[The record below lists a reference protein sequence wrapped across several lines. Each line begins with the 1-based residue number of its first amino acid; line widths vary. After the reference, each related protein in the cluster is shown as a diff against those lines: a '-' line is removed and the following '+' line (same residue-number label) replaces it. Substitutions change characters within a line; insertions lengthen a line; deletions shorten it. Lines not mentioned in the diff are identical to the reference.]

1 MTPYADNLE
10 YLLDELFRIDR
21 LICIYLER
29 VRADL
34 SEHMDEFMGLYISE
48 EEVQKLQKSPGLGGG
63 PSIQSDPRM
72 EEIEDMRRDINNR
85 KLESLKNGRK
95 LRLHTLSELFSL
107 DTFEIDVL
115 LFGLAPELELKYEKL
130 YSYLQNDVTK
140 KRMGVDLALN
150 LLCPTIEAKLK
161 SRAYFSPAAPL
172 LKNHLIYLA
181 GKEANGY
188 SEGQQS
194 LISTFIK
201 IDERIVNFLLGFDEL
216 DLRIRDFSHLLKVNR
231 SFEALILPEDLQ
243 KRLKDSVNWHIH
255 NKNPLKLLFKGPY
268 GSGKKTVAEAAC
280 RELGTDLLIVDSKV
294 LLENHSQDDYFP
306 EIASLVLR
314 EALLQGAALYFEEF
328 DLLLA
333 ENEAKPSL
341 KNLIYKLKVLQNCVF
356 LAGNGFSE
364 QKEGLKE
371 NLMDGLINHG
381 FLPFSFPNPPYPL
394 RRKLWETCLE
404 GNYSFPED
412 ADFYEDLKGLA
423 SKFRFTGGQI
433 KDAINIAGEIAKAEN
448 PEFPIL
454 SAETLYKG
462 CKARSNQR
470 LGTLALKINPHY
482 YWEDIVLPGDT
493 LEQLK
498 EVCNFIKHREKVYS
512 DWGFEKKLSYG
523 KGLNVLFSGPS
534 GTGKTMAAEILANEV
549 KLDLYK
555 IDLSN
560 VVSKYIGETEKN
572 LKQIFEEAETSNS
585 ILFFDEADAIF
596 GKRSEVRDAHDRYA
610 NIETAYLLQKME
622 EYEGTVI
629 LASNFRKNMD
639 DAFLRRLHFIVE
651 FPLPD
656 EKSRELI
663 WRKTFPEETPVENDL
678 DFAFLSKFKLTGGNI
693 KNVVLAA
700 SFLAAE
706 DSGAVGMKHIIR
718 ATKREYQKIGKLFI
732 EADFGEYSGYVK

>member
-21 LICIYLER
+21 LIYIYLER

-34 SEHMDEFMGLYISE
+34 SGHMDEFMGLYISE

-85 KLESLKNGRK
+85 KLESLKNGRE

-140 KRMGVDLALN
+140 KRLGVDLALN

-201 IDERIVNFLLGFDEL
+201 VDERIIDFLLGFDEL
-216 DLRIRDFSHLLKVNR
+216 DPRIRDFSDLLETKR
-231 SFEALILPEDLQ
+231 SFEALILPEDL
-243 KRLKDSVNWHIH
+243 KNRLKDSVNWHIL
-255 NKNPLKLLFKGPY
+255 NRVPLKLLFKGPY
-268 GSGKKTVAEAAC
+268 GSGKKISAEAAC
-280 RELGTDLLIVDSKV
+280 RENGTDMLIVDSKI
-294 LLENHSQDDYFP
+294 LLKNRSP

-314 EALLQGAALYFEEF
+314 EALLQGSALYFEEF
-328 DLLLA
+328 DALLA
-333 ENEAKPSL
+333 ENEAKPYL
-341 KNLIYKLKVLQNCVF
+341 KNLLYKLKTHPNCVF
-356 LAGNGFSE
+356 LAGAGFSE
-364 QKEGLKE
+364 KKEGLKE
-371 NLMDGLINHG
+371 DLMDGLINYG
-381 FLPFSFPNPPYPL
+381 FLPFSFPNPTYPL
-394 RRKLWETCLE
+394 RKKLWEICLE
-404 GNYSFPED
+404 GNYSLAED
-412 ADFYEDLKGLA
+412 MDFNEGLKGLA
-423 SKFRFTGGQI
+423 STFRFTGGQI

-470 LGTLALKINPHY
+470 LGTLALKISPQYH
-482 YWEDIVLPGDT
+482 WEDIVLLGDT

-498 EVCNFIKHREKVYS
+498 EVRSFIKHREKVYS

-555 IDLSN
+555 IDLSS

-572 LKQIFEEAETSNS
+572 LKKIFEEAETSNC

-596 GKRSEVRDAHDRYA
+596 GKRSEVKDAHDRYA

-622 EYEGTVI
+622 EHEGTVI
-629 LASNFRKNMD
+629 LASNFRKNID
-639 DAFLRRLHFIVE
+639 ESFERRLNIIIE
-651 FPLPD
+651 FPFPD
-656 EKSRELI
+656 ENRRLKI
-663 WRKTFPEETPVENDL
+663 WRTVFPREATICDDVDYDILAREVK
-678 DFAFLSKFKLTGGNI
+678 LSGGHI
-693 KNVVLAA
+693 KNIALAA
-700 SFLAAE
+700 AFYAAE
-706 DSGAVGMKHIIR
+706 DEGAIRMTHIIQAGR
-718 ATKREYQKIGKLFI
+718 REYHKLGRTWNEFHDSKKVFS
-732 EADFGEYSGYVK
+732 E